1 MDIKTEEKEKEKDL
15 EKVFEVLK
23 KGMDTLKIEEKQI
36 RFQFEKENEEEKGF
50 FSIQSGNS
58 FRLKAK
64 IETNNIQELFDKTF
78 KYLAIE
84 ENINFKKIDE
94 DFSSYDEYRNQF
106 DFTLEEDEILEVINL
121 DDNIISDRVRNIKI
135 DTNNSNSKDGID
147 KIKVNLSSYYLEPD
161 IEIIIKSN
169 DNTLIKTDEELG
181 ISDIATILTDKDKSK
196 EFFENH
202 NSETKENQLKV
213 EYVLEEITNGL
224 REIANKE
231 NLFYDLKIT
240 KEDYQKLEYNLTV
253 KNSEDKIEKEIKSDN
268 LSNFAKE
275 VFSFIENKGEKIS
288 PDFYKNFGETKYT
301 ITNLDDL
308 KDTKNNQEFSIKMS
322 NENKNK
328 VDLTEIRVPLSE
340 EKEYIY
346 IDNTSLA
353 YTYVDMKEE
362 VKNMLTKNNFI
373 ENEKY
378 DNEHIFYRT
387 ENIENN
393 LEKLKEKGIDNLK
406 FSSWKEFED
415 NIVAKGF
422 EKSLFIKSFNVTNEK
437 IKDEILETITETF
450 EERTIEERIELLEQ
464 NAEELGLTSN
474 ENGKIKEF
482 LTNEYGDIGRNEYED
497 FGGTIED
504 VYKENAMNFY
514 YQKHFEVIEKTMEEI
529 NKVFSKGELM
539 NNKEVYKEFLN
550 LKDEKQSKNTGI
562 IDKEENFLGMAFV
575 LNIKEQEKYFFNYDI
590 NESKN
595 EKYFKENFDL
605 EKFNSKLEEIGF
617 HKISEEKALK
627 IANNTDLEKYDI
639 ILEKDNSEDYNFSR
653 RKDKEKSKDELEKNN
668 NIEKEIL

>member
-1 MDIKTEEKEKEKDL
+1 MNIKEENIEKEKDL

-23 KGMDTLKIEEKQI
+23 KGMDTLKEKEKQI
-36 RFQFEKENEEEKGF
+36 RFQFEKENDEEKGY

-78 KYLAIE
+78 KYLAVE
-84 ENINFKKIDE
+84 ENINFKEIDE
-94 DFSSYDEYRNQF
+94 DFSLYDEYKNQF

-121 DDNIISDRVRNIKI
+121 DDNIISDKIKNIKI
-135 DTNNSNSKDGID
+135 DTNNSKSKDGID
-147 KIKVNLSSYYLEPD
+147 KIEVNLSSYYLEPD
-161 IEIIIKSN
+161 MKITIKSN
-169 DNTLIKTDEELG
+169 DNTLVKNDKDLK
-181 ISDIATILTDKDKSK
+181 ISDVATILTDKDKSK

-202 NSETKENQLKV
+202 NSETKENQEKIKF
-213 EYVLEEITNGL
+213 VLEEMIEKLGEIT
-224 REIANKE
+224 EKE
-231 NLFYDLKIT
+231 NNFYVL
-240 KEDYQKLEYNLTV
+240 
-253 KNSEDKIEKEIKSDN
+253 KIEKEENKSMNYEMTIKDENKNIETKIKTDN
-268 LSNFAKE
+268 IQDFANKT
-275 VFSFIENKGEKIS
+275 FDYIENNGEKIEIEK
-288 PDFYKNFGETKYT
+288 F
-301 ITNLDDL
+301 DDL
-308 KDTKNNQEFSIKMS
+308 KDTKNNQEFLIKMS

-346 IDNTSLA
+346 IDNTSTA

-393 LEKLKEKGIDNLK
+393 LEKLKEKGIDNLR

-415 NIVAKGF
+415 NVVAKGF
-422 EKSLFIKSFNVTNEK
+422 EKSLFIKSFNITNEK
-437 IKDEILETITETF
+437 IKDEILETITKTF

-474 ENGKIKEF
+474 ENRKIKEF

-514 YQKHFEVIEKTMEEI
+514 YQKHFDVIEKTMEEI
-529 NKVFSKGELM
+529 NEVFSKGELM
-539 NNKEVYKEFLN
+539 KNKEVYKEFLN

-562 IDKEENFLGMAFV
+562 IDKEEDFLKMAFV
-575 LNIKEQEKYFFNYDI
+575 LNIKEQEKYFLNYDI
-590 NESKN
+590 DESRN

-605 EKFNSKLEEIGF
+605 EKFNSRLEEIGF

-668 NIEKEIL
+668 TEKEI

>member
-1 MDIKTEEKEKEKDL
+1 MNIKEENIEKEKDL

-23 KGMDTLKIEEKQI
+23 KGMDTLKEKEKQI
-36 RFQFEKENEEEKGF
+36 RFQFEKENDEEKGY

-78 KYLAIE
+78 KYLAVE
-84 ENINFKKIDE
+84 ENINFKEIDE
-94 DFSSYDEYRNQF
+94 DFSLYDEYKNQF

-121 DDNIISDRVRNIKI
+121 DDNIISDKIKNIKI
-135 DTNNSNSKDGID
+135 DTNNSKSKDGID
-147 KIKVNLSSYYLEPD
+147 KIEVNLSSYYLEPD
-161 IEIIIKSN
+161 MKITIKSN
-169 DNTLIKTDEELG
+169 DNTLVKNDKDLK
-181 ISDIATILTDKDKSK
+181 ISDVATILTDKDKSK
-196 EFFENH
+196 EFFENYI
-202 NSETKENQLKV
+202 SETKENQLKV
-213 EYVLEEITNGL
+213 EYVLEEITNSL

-275 VFSFIENKGEKIS
+275 VFSFIENKEEKIS

-308 KDTKNNQEFSIKMS
+308 KDTKNNQKFSIKMS

-340 EKEYIY
+340 EKEKIY
-346 IDNTSLA
+346 IDNTSMA

-362 VKNMLTKNNFI
+362 IKNMLIKNDFI

-415 NIVAKGF
+415 NVVAKGF
-422 EKSLFIKSFNVTNEK
+422 EKSLFIKSFNITNEK
-437 IKDEILETITETF
+437 IKDEILETITKTF
-450 EERTIEERIELLEQ
+450 EERTIEERIELLEK

-504 VYKENAMNFY
+504 VYKENVMNFY
-514 YQKHFEVIEKTMEEI
+514 YQKHFDVIEKTMEEI
-529 NKVFSKGELM
+529 NKIFSKGELM
-539 NNKEVYKEFLN
+539 NNKEVYNAFSN
-550 LKDEKQSKNTGI
+550 LKNEKQSKNTGI
-562 IDKEENFLGMAFV
+562 IDKEEEFLGMTFV
-575 LNIKEQEKYFFNYDI
+575 LNVKEQEKYFFNYDI
-590 NESKN
+590 DESRN

-605 EKFNSKLEEIGF
+605 EKFNSKLEEVGF
-617 HKISEEKALK
+617 HKISKEKAMK
-627 IANNTDLEKYDI
+627 IANNTHLEKYDI

-668 NIEKEIL
+668 NIEKGL

>member
-1 MDIKTEEKEKEKDL
+1 MNIKEENIEKEKDL

-23 KGMDTLKIEEKQI
+23 KGMDTLKEKEKQI
-36 RFQFEKENEEEKGF
+36 RFQFEKENDEEKGY
-50 FSIQSGNS
+50 FSIQLGNS

-78 KYLAIE
+78 KYLAVE
-84 ENINFKKIDE
+84 ENINFKEIDE
-94 DFSSYDEYRNQF
+94 DFSLYDEYKNQF

-121 DDNIISDRVRNIKI
+121 DDNIISDKIKNIKI
-135 DTNNSNSKDGID
+135 DTNNSKSKDGID
-147 KIKVNLSSYYLEPD
+147 KIEVNLSSYYLEPD
-161 IEIIIKSN
+161 MKITIKSN
-169 DNTLIKTDEELG
+169 DNTLVKNDKDLK
-181 ISDIATILTDKDKSK
+181 ISDVATILTDKDKSK

-202 NSETKENQLKV
+202 NSETKENQEKIKF
-213 EYVLEEITNGL
+213 VLEEMIEKLGEIT
-224 REIANKE
+224 EKE
-231 NLFYDLKIT
+231 NNFYVL
-240 KEDYQKLEYNLTV
+240 
-253 KNSEDKIEKEIKSDN
+253 KIEKEENKSMNYEMTIKDENKNIETKIKTDN
-268 LSNFAKE
+268 IQDFANKT
-275 VFSFIENKGEKIS
+275 FDYIENNGEKIEIEK
-288 PDFYKNFGETKYT
+288 F
-301 ITNLDDL
+301 DDL
-308 KDTKNNQEFSIKMS
+308 KDTKNNQEFLIKMS

-346 IDNTSLA
+346 IDNTSTA

-393 LEKLKEKGIDNLK
+393 LEKLKEKGIDNLR

-415 NIVAKGF
+415 NVVAKGF
-422 EKSLFIKSFNVTNEK
+422 EKSLFIKSFNITNEK
-437 IKDEILETITETF
+437 IKDEILETITKTF

-482 LTNEYGDIGRNEYED
+482 LTNEYGDIGRNEYKD

-514 YQKHFEVIEKTMEEI
+514 YQKHFDVIEKTMEEI
-529 NKVFSKGELM
+529 NEVFSKGELM
-539 NNKEVYKEFLN
+539 KNKEVYKEFLN

-562 IDKEENFLGMAFV
+562 IDKEEDFLKMAFV
-575 LNIKEQEKYFFNYDI
+575 LNIKEQEKYFLNYDI
-590 NESKN
+590 DESRN

-605 EKFNSKLEEIGF
+605 EKFNSRLEEIGF

-668 NIEKEIL
+668 TEKEI